1 MLEPWRLPRTLV
13 AAQGVRNLV
22 ASPTKVFVVA
32 KIREIPAAAAADGN
46 VAGPLRVPAVP
57 EGQQRPVV
65 AGGDLGR

>member
-32 KIREIPAAAAADGN
+32 KIREIPAAADGN

>member
-1 MLEPWRLPRTLV
+1 MLEPWRLRLTLV

-32 KIREIPAAAAADGN
+32 KIREIPAAAADGN
-46 VAGPLRVPAVP
+46 AAGPLRVPVVP